1 MDEIISY
8 LKNHPDKASEYAQI
22 WEELLAVYPQL
33 SSVNSQQEWQQFR
46 REHSGIALDEDLWI
60 YGPASLDESIQ
71 KVITQSLEEGTEE
84 TAADTNKQKKE
95 VKPGLSLQ
103 RIVGL
108 GGEDSSEIGVSAEAG
123 GGGASSVVSSGVGSG
138 SGALKRILRGG

>member
-103 RIVGL
+103 RIVGTVTIKR
-108 GGEDSSEIGVSAEAG
+108 GDEEKPIVNASVSVTNTRNKKKSSESYY
-123 GGGASSVVSSGVGSG
+123 
-138 SGALKRILRGG
+138 